1 MFGYLAINKPQ
12 GWTSRDVVNRVHRL
26 VRPVKVGHT
35 GTLDPLATGV
45 LIVAIGPA
53 TRLTE
58 YAHLQSKEYIGA
70 FELHKFSDTLDVDG
84 DVNLVASPPTL
95 DQSDLLQEL
104 DRWRGPIQ
112 QTPPKYSAINVGG
125 RRAYDLA
132 RKGKDFEIP
141 QRTVTI
147 HDLELRTFDGS
158 YFKLRIDCSTGT
170 YVRSLGSDIAKGC
183 GTDAVMSE
191 LTRTRVGAVE
201 LQDCVELDHL
211 NSVDKIYENLRP
223 AIDLVSGLPRLK
235 LPTSLVANIRNGIK
249 ISQCE
254 LQSLFDMETTPNQFA
269 ALDELG
275 ELVGILENCD
285 DVYRSLRVFQN
296 TKDMAQPKSIN
307 APQSPES

>member
-1 MFGYLAINKPQ
+1 MFGYLAINTPQ
-12 GWTSRDVVNRVHRL
+12 GWTSRDVVNRVQRL

-58 YAHLQSKEYIGA
+58 YSHFQSKEYVGE
-70 FELHKFSDTLDVDG
+70 FELHKFSDTLDVEG
-84 DVNLVASPPTL
+84 DVNLVESPPTL
-95 DQSDLLQEL
+95 EQGELLQEL
-104 DRWRGPIQ
+104 DRWRGPIR
-112 QTPPKYSAINVGG
+112 QTPPKFSAINVGG

-147 HDLELRTFDGS
+147 HDLELNTFDGS
-158 YFKLRIDCSTGT
+158 CFDLRVNCSTGT
-170 YVRSLGSDIAKGC
+170 YIRTLGSDIAKGC

-201 LQDCVELDHL
+201 LKDCVELDYL

-223 AIDLVSGLPRLK
+223 AVDLVSSLLCQK
-235 LPTSLVANIRNGIK
+235 IPTNLVADIRYGIK
-249 ISQCE
+249 ISECE
-254 LQSLFDMETTPNQFA
+254 LRSLFDKETSPNQFA

-275 ELVGILENCD
+275 ELVGILEKRG

-296 TKDMAQPKSIN
+296 TKDMTQPKSIN